1 MTAGRLT
8 LLVVVFVLLLLS
20 LGNSLALYVDWLWFG
35 EVGYQSVFTTLL
47 SSQVLVGGAFGAVFF
62 LVFFANVYLA
72 GRHQPTRYWGTVDS
86 LVLLQ
91 LAAPLRNRPA
101 RTVGGAAAVFAL
113 IAALGGAGHWEDYLL
128 FRNAVPFGQ
137 NDPLFG
143 QDLGFYIFELPF
155 LSYLQDW
162 LIGLLIATT
171 VGTGVLY
178 FLTHGIVL
186 GARTVHIEKHARLH
200 LGMLAAALAGVK
212 AWGYR
217 LDAYDLLYSRRGVV
231 FGAVYADV
239 HAALPILQ
247 GLIALCV
254 LTALALLVYALR
266 GTWRPVLLLGGLTL
280 AVGTLGLSLYP
291 EFVHR
296 FQVVPNESVMERPY
310 IEQNI
315 TFTRL
320 AYGLTD
326 IQEEVF
332 LAEQDLTA
340 ADLVRN
346 DLTIKN
352 VRLWDHRP
360 LLSTYRQLQ
369 QIRTYYDFVDVDND
383 RYVINGEYR
392 QVMLSP
398 RELSYKNLPSRIWI
412 NEHFTYTHGY
422 GVAMGPVNRISAE
435 GLPEFFLQDIPPVSI
450 IDLKVTRPE
459 IYYGEIPNE
468 YVFVRTKAEEFDYP
482 SGEKNVP
489 ATYRGRGGVTDLAFP
504 RKVIFATYFGS
515 LKILLSNDITPE
527 SRILYHRH
535 IRDRVTKIAPYLT
548 LDQDPYLVITK
559 EGRLVWLVDGYTT
572 SDRMPYAQPF
582 GRLGNYI
589 RNSVKAAVDA
599 YDGSIEFYV
608 SDPKDPLIQAYQRI
622 FPGVLK
628 PLSQMPDDL
637 KAHMR
642 YPQDLFTIQS
652 HVFATYHMQEPQIF
666 YNKEDLWNIPKKQDK
681 DMEPYY
687 TIMKLPKTGTHKEAR
702 NEEFVLLVP
711 FTPAKRDNM
720 AAWLAARSDAPN
732 YGKLIVYLFPKQKL
746 VYGPRQVDA
755 RIDQDSA
762 ISQQLTLWS
771 QRGSQAIRGSLLAIP
786 IEDALLYV
794 QPLYLSASEGA
805 LPELRRVIVAY
816 GNQLRMDTN
825 LEAALEGIFGSS
837 TAPSGK
843 QATTAKATPAAL
855 TPASALG
862 TSAPSALAKQ
872 ALDHFNKAQAALK
885 DQDWTRYGEELKKMR
900 ATLEEL
906 AKK

>member
-1 MTAGRLT
+1 
-8 LLVVVFVLLLLS
+8 
-20 LGNSLALYVDWLWFG
+20 
-35 EVGYQSVFTTLL
+35 
-47 SSQVLVGGAFGAVFF
+47 
-62 LVFFANVYLA
+62 
-72 GRHQPTRYWGTVDS
+72 
-86 LVLLQ
+86 
-91 LAAPLRNRPA
+91 
-101 RTVGGAAAVFAL
+101 
-113 IAALGGAGHWEDYLL
+113 
-128 FRNAVPFGQ
+128 
-137 NDPLFG
+137 
-143 QDLGFYIFELPF
+143 
-155 LSYLQDW
+155 
-162 LIGLLIATT
+162 
-171 VGTGVLY
+171 
-178 FLTHGIVL
+178 
-186 GARTVHIEKHARLH
+186 
-200 LGMLAAALAGVK
+200 GVK

-247 GLIALCV
+247 GLVVLCA
-254 LTALALLVYALR
+254 LTALAVLVFALR
-266 GTWRPVLLLGGLTL
+266 GTWRPALLLGGLTF

-332 LAEQDLTA
+332 PAEQELTA
-340 ADLVRN
+340 ADLARN
-346 DLTIKN
+346 ELTIKN

-398 RELSYKNLPSRIWI
+398 RELSYKNLTSRIWI

-422 GVAMGPVNRISAE
+422 GVAMGPVNRISPE
-435 GLPEFFLQDIPPVSI
+435 GLPEFFLQDIPPVSA
-450 IDLKVTRPE
+450 IDLTVTRPE
-459 IYYGEIPNE
+459 IYYGEIPND

-535 IRDRVTKIAPYLT
+535 IRDRVAKIAPYLT

-559 EGRLVWLVDGYTT
+559 EGRLVWLMDGYTT

-608 SDPKDPLIQAYQRI
+608 SDAKDPLIQAYQRI

-702 NEEFVLLVP
+702 KEEFVLLVP

-762 ISQQLTLWS
+762 ISQQL
-771 QRGSQAIRGSLLAIP
+771 
-786 IEDALLYV
+786 
-794 QPLYLSASEGA
+794 
-805 LPELRRVIVAY
+805 
-816 GNQLRMDTN
+816 
-825 LEAALEGIFGSS
+825 
-837 TAPSGK
+837 
-843 QATTAKATPAAL
+843 
-855 TPASALG
+855 
-862 TSAPSALAKQ
+862 
-872 ALDHFNKAQAALK
+872 
-885 DQDWTRYGEELKKMR
+885 
-900 ATLEEL
+900 
-906 AKK
+906 

>member
-1 MTAGRLT
+1 VSPARLL
-8 LLVVVFVLLLLS
+8 LLVILLAALLLS

-35 EVGYQSVFTTLL
+35 EVGYQAVFTTLL
-47 SSQVLVGGAFGAVFF
+47 FAQVTVGGGLGAIFF
-62 LVFFANVYLA
+62 LIFFANVYLA

-101 RTVGGAAAVFAL
+101 RTVGTIAAALAL
-113 IAALGGAGHWEDYLL
+113 IAALAGAGHWDDYLL

-137 NDPLFG
+137 SDPLFG

-155 LSYLQDW
+155 LTYLQDW
-162 LIGLLIATT
+162 LLGLLLATAA
-171 VGTGVLY
+171 GTGVLY

-186 GARTVHIEKHARLH
+186 GARTVHIEKVARLH
-200 LGMLAAALAGVK
+200 LGMLAAALVGVK

-217 LDAYDLLYSRRGVV
+217 LDAYELLYSRRGVV
-231 FGAVYADV
+231 FGAVYADI
-239 HAALPILQ
+239 HAALPVLQ
-247 GLIALCV
+247 GLVVLCAL
-254 LTALALLVYALR
+254 TTLALLVFAFR
-266 GTWRPVLLLGGLTL
+266 GTWRPALLLGGLTL
-280 AVGTLGLSLYP
+280 AVGTVGLSLYP

-296 FQVVPNESVMERPY
+296 FQVVPNESMMERPY

-315 TFTRL
+315 AFTRL
-320 AYGLTD
+320 AYGLTE

-332 LAEQDLTA
+332 PAEQELTA

-346 DLTIKN
+346 DLTVKN

-422 GVAMGPVNRISAE
+422 GVTMGPVNRISPE
-435 GLPEFFLQDIPPVSI
+435 GLPEFFLQDIPPIST

-459 IYYGEIPNE
+459 IYYGEIPND

-489 ATYRGRGGVTDLAFP
+489 ATYLGRGGVTDLAFP

-535 IRDRVTKIAPYLT
+535 IRDRVAKIAPYLKF
-548 LDQDPYLVITK
+548 DQDPYLVITK
-559 EGRLVWLVDGYTT
+559 DGRLVWLMDGYTT

-599 YDGSIEFYV
+599 YDGSIELYI

-628 PLSQMPDDL
+628 PLAQMPDDL

-702 NEEFVLLVP
+702 KEEFVLLIP

-825 LEAALEGIFGSS
+825 LEAALEGLFGSS
-837 TAPSGK
+837 AATSGVGARRAVPLQPATAAIQPS
-843 QATTAKATPAAL
+843 T
-855 TPASALG
+855 
-862 TSAPSALAKQ
+862 APSALAKQ
-872 ALDHFNKAQAALK
+872 ALDHFNRAQAALR

-900 ATLEEL
+900 TVLEEL
-906 AKK
+906 TKK

>member
-1 MTAGRLT
+1 MSPARLL
-8 LLVVVFVLLLLS
+8 LLVILLAALLLS

-35 EVGYQSVFTTLL
+35 EVGYQAVFTTLL
-47 SSQVLVGGAFGAVFF
+47 FAQVTVGGGLGAIFF
-62 LVFFANVYLA
+62 LIFFANVYLA

-101 RTVGGAAAVFAL
+101 RTVGTIAAALAL
-113 IAALGGAGHWEDYLL
+113 IAALAGAGHWDDYLL

-137 NDPLFG
+137 SDPLFG

-155 LSYLQDW
+155 LTYLQDW
-162 LIGLLIATT
+162 LLGLLLATAA
-171 VGTGVLY
+171 GTGVLY

-186 GARTVHIEKHARLH
+186 GARTVHIEKVARLH
-200 LGMLAAALAGVK
+200 LGMLAAALVGVK

-217 LDAYDLLYSRRGVV
+217 LDAYELLYSRRGVV
-231 FGAVYADV
+231 FGAVYADI
-239 HAALPILQ
+239 HAALPVLQ
-247 GLIALCV
+247 GLVVLCAL
-254 LTALALLVYALR
+254 TTLALLVFAFR
-266 GTWRPVLLLGGLTL
+266 GTWRPALLLGGLTL
-280 AVGTLGLSLYP
+280 AVGTVGLSLYP

-296 FQVVPNESVMERPY
+296 FQVVPNESMMERPY

-315 TFTRL
+315 AFTRL
-320 AYGLTD
+320 AYGLTE

-332 LAEQDLTA
+332 PAEQELTA

-346 DLTIKN
+346 DLTVKN

-422 GVAMGPVNRISAE
+422 GVTMGPVNRISPE
-435 GLPEFFLQDIPPVSI
+435 GLPEFFLQDIPPIST

-459 IYYGEIPNE
+459 IYYGEIPND

-489 ATYRGRGGVTDLAFP
+489 ATYLGRGGVTDLAFP

-535 IRDRVTKIAPYLT
+535 IRDRVAKIAPYLK

-559 EGRLVWLVDGYTT
+559 DGRLVWLMDGYTT

-599 YDGSIEFYV
+599 YDGSIELYI

-628 PLSQMPDDL
+628 PLAQMPDDL

-702 NEEFVLLVP
+702 KEEFVLLIP

-825 LEAALEGIFGSS
+825 LEAALEGLFGSS
-837 TAPSGK
+837 AATSGVGARRAVPLQPATAAIQPS
-843 QATTAKATPAAL
+843 T
-855 TPASALG
+855 
-862 TSAPSALAKQ
+862 APSALAKQ
-872 ALDHFNKAQAALK
+872 ALDHFNRAQAALR

-900 ATLEEL
+900 TVLEEL
-906 AKK
+906 TKK